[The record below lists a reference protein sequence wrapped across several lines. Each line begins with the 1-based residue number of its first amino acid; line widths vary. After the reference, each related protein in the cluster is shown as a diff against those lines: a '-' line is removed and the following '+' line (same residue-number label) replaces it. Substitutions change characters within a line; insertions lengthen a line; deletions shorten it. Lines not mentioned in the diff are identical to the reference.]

1 MSEHALKPRN
11 RLETLATIVTWAF
24 WLAVVATVTTVILA
38 LLGKGPLFGAH
49 IGGPAPPS
57 RASA

>member
-1 MSEHALKPRN
+1 MSVSTLTPRKG
-11 RLETLATIVTWAF
+11 LEPLATVVTWAF